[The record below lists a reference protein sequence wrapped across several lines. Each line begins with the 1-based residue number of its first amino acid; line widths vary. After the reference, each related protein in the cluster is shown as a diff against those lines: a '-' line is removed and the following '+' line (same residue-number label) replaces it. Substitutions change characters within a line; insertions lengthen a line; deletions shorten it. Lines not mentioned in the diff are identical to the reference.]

1 MAIGKREAITRWIF
15 YTWFVVEFGVLAN
28 KNCVEALLEEVRL
41 RIMIRSFEE
50 DLSGESLGK
59 TSEKLSSLYEVLM
72 CVILFSARR
81 HCIQNS
87 FPLCRDNSM
96 KL

>member
-1 MAIGKREAITRWIF
+1 M
-15 YTWFVVEFGVLAN
+15 
-28 KNCVEALLEEVRL
+28 EEVLL
-41 RIMIRSFEE
+41 RIVIRNFEE

-59 TSEKLSSLYEVLM
+59 TSEKLSPLYEVSM

-87 FPLCRDNSM
+87 FPLCRDNSL